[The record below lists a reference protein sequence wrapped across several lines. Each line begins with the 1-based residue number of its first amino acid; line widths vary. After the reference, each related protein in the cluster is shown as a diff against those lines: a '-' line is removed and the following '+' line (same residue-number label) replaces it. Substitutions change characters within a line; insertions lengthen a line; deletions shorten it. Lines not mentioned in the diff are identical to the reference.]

1 MNAAGVSRAAGVPR
15 GLPRSAVLF
24 MLADGFAFAVVALAL
39 VTQHGFAMEPCPWCV
54 LQRLI
59 FLVAGLVASAGIVAR
74 SRPAR
79 TTVAALGIALA
90 TAGFAAAL
98 WQQFVAAKSASCNL
112 TLADR
117 IMGATQLDRL
127 LPNVFEAR
135 ASCADAAVNLL
146 GVPYAIWSALGFVAF
161 ALLLVAAARSPD

>member
-1 MNAAGVSRAAGVPR
+1 MSASAGPRPAGAR
-15 GLPRSAVLF
+15 SGLPRSAILF
-24 MLADGFAFAVVALAL
+24 MLADGFAFAVVAAAL

-59 FLVAGLVASAGIVAR
+59 FLVAGIVASAGIVVR
-74 SRPAR
+74 SRGAR
-79 TTVAALGIALA
+79 TSVAALGIALA
-90 TAGFAAAL
+90 LAGFASAL

-117 IMGATQLDRL
+117 IIGATQLDRL
-127 LPNVFEAR
+127 LPDVFEAR

-146 GVPYAIWSALGFVAF
+146 GVPYAIWSALAFAIF
-161 ALLLVAAARSPD
+161 ALLLLAAARSPD

>member
-1 MNAAGVSRAAGVPR
+1 MKTAAGAASARA

-24 MLADGFAFAVVALAL
+24 LLADGLAFGAVLAAL
-39 VTQHGFAMEPCPWCV
+39 VSQHAFAMEPCPWCI

-59 FLVAGLVASAGIVAR
+59 FLLVGIAASMGVVTR

-79 TTVAALGIALA
+79 TSVAALGIALSI
-90 TAGFAAAL
+90 AGLAAAL

-117 IMGATQLDRL
+117 IIGATQLDRL
-127 LPNVFEAR
+127 VPDVFEAR

-146 GVPYAIWSALGFVAF
+146 GVPYAIWSAIAFVAL

>member
-1 MNAAGVSRAAGVPR
+1 MSASAGPRPAGAR
-15 GLPRSAVLF
+15 GGLPRSAVLF
-24 MLADGFAFAVVALAL
+24 MLADGFAFAVVTAAL
-39 VTQHGFAMEPCPWCV
+39 VSQHGFGMEPCPWCV

-59 FLVAGLVASAGIVAR
+59 FLVAGLVASAGIVVR

-79 TTVAALGIALA
+79 TIVASLGVALA
-90 TAGFAAAL
+90 CAGFAAAL

-135 ASCADAAVNLL
+135 VSCADAAVSLL
-146 GVPYAIWSALGFVAF
+146 GVPYAIWSALAFVLF
-161 ALLLVAAARSPD
+161 ALMLFAAARSPD

>member
-1 MNAAGVSRAAGVPR
+1 MSVDGRSAPARA
-15 GLPRSAVLF
+15 GLPRSAMLF
-24 MLADGFAFAVVALAL
+24 MIADGLAFAAVAVAL
-39 VTQHGFAMEPCPWCV
+39 VSQHGFAMEPCPWCI

-59 FLVAGLVASAGIVAR
+59 FLVAGLVASVGIAVR

-79 TTVAALGIALA
+79 TGVAALGIALA
-90 TAGFAAAL
+90 LAGLAAAL

-117 IMGATQLDRL
+117 IVGATQLDRFV
-127 LPNVFEAR
+127 PDVFEAR

-146 GVPYAIWSALGFVAF
+146 GVPYAIWAAVAFVAF
-161 ALLLVAAARSPD
+161 ALLLVAAARSSD